1 MEEVQ
6 LVEKLLM
13 ENGYVETA
21 KVYILYREQHAQLR
35 KTKNLFADAD
45 VMIDQYLKQG
55 DWRVKENSNM
65 SYSLQGLNNYI
76 SSDIVAHYWLNHIYS
91 QELREAHVNGDLHL
105 HDLGIL
111 GAYCCGWDLRDLLI
125 QGFRGVTG

>member
-1 MEEVQ
+1 
-6 LVEKLLM
+6 
-13 ENGYVETA
+13 
-21 KVYILYREQHAQLR
+21 
-35 KTKNLFADAD
+35 
-45 VMIDQYLKQG
+45 MIGQYLSQG

-76 SSDIVAHYWLNHIYS
+76 SSDIVTHYWLNHIYS
-91 QELREAHVNGDLHL
+91 PEMREAHVSGDLHL

-125 QGFRGVTG
+125 QGFARAGVKPKALRPGISAALWGRS